1 MSNDVM
7 KTLDKA
13 LSLANKVQHTH
24 EELCFWLEKVESE
37 LATFGAQEPVGEQLT
52 QVQERQKVSTLLQL
66 RKRPVAE
73 KGREARSDWV

>member
-24 EELCFWLEKVESE
+24 EELRIWLEKVESE
-37 LATFGAQEPVGEQLT
+37 LATFGAQEPVGEQLS
-52 QVQERQKVSTLLQL
+52 QVQERQKVSTL
-66 RKRPVAE
+66 AAD
-73 KGREARSDWV
+73 KGKLD

>member
-24 EELCFWLEKVESE
+24 EELRFWLQKVESE
-37 LATFGAQEPVGEQLT
+37 VATFGAQEPVGEQLA
-52 QVQERQKVSTLLQL
+52 QVQERQKVSTLHQQ
-66 RKRPVAE
+66 KVDQI
-73 KGREARSDWV
+73 KCT